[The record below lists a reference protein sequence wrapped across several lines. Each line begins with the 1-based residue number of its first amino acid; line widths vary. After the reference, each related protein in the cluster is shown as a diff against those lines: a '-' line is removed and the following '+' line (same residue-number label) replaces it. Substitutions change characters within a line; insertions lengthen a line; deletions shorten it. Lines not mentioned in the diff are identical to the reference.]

1 MTRPGPWWLGL
12 DGGRRDMVD
21 LEHLALQVHQQAL
34 PDASVVCT
42 HIARTGRPHYAAS
55 FELRCPPEQ
64 VPALLGRIT
73 GLATQAAV
81 AALPAAADPDG
92 SQRAGPP
99 ALATGATQ
107 AAADHRARR
116 GGRAIRFPGQDHLP
130 DVVAVGTL
138 LATSAIQQLHG
149 LGCQVTPDALLDT
162 GGFLRPVYQDGP
174 LCLTVTPGT
183 GGCLRPFEI
192 EHPPPVLRWALT
204 THTARPNAEPD
215 TPAVRSAPPAHPGA
229 VRAGTLPAQGASD
242 RRAVTPIF
250 RPDPTRSQ
258 AIPVR
263 TWPAWPSTP
272 GHWSW
277 WSMALGTMT
286 GGRSRRDGRETGR
299 PPHRC
304 CPVVGR

>member
-21 LEHLALQVHQQAL
+21 LEHFALQVHQQAL

-116 GGRAIRFPGQDHLP
+116 GGRAIRFPGQDRLP
-130 DVVAVGTL
+130 DLMAVRTL

-149 LGCQVTPDALLDT
+149 LGCQVTPDALPDT

-174 LCLTVTPGT
+174 LWLTVTPGT
-183 GGCLRPFEI
+183 GGRLRPFEI
-192 EHPPPVLRWALT
+192 EHP
-204 THTARPNAEPD
+204 
-215 TPAVRSAPPAHPGA
+215 
-229 VRAGTLPAQGASD
+229 Q
-242 RRAVTPIF
+242 
-250 RPDPTRSQ
+250 Q
-258 AIPVR
+258 CC
-263 TWPAWPSTP
+263 
-272 GHWSW
+272 
-277 WSMALGTMT
+277 
-286 GGRSRRDGRETGR
+286 DGR
-299 PPHRC
+299 
-304 CPVVGR
+304 